1 MHNKQY
7 ITAITYI
14 FLLRIL
20 DLGLT
25 FIYTPD
31 LKYEW
36 NPIVSVFNYSWT
48 GMLISQILLV
58 SLILAVMSVYFFK
71 TPIIDLPNDLSFID
85 YIYFYFHNEK
95 KTKKRKFLKFT
106 RQTINRILAYNG
118 FVLMTLAISASYLAI
133 INNLMIIYHVS
144 SYSNFINQFGTPFY
158 LSILV
163 LISILSFLLFF
174 ILEYQLYRKNLV
186 KAYINN

>member
-71 TPIIDLPNDLSFID
+71 TQIIDLPNDLSFID